1 MGTIRGSSLIEVVG
15 FSGGPGESGTLRVK
29 YAADG
34 AVFDYFNVPYQI
46 FRKIVT
52 LKSPGKFWLLV
63 RDSYKFKELK

>member
-34 AVFDYFNVPYQI
+34 ATFDYMEVPYSI
-46 FRKIVT
+46 FRKLAT
-52 LKSPGKFWLLV
+52 MRHPGTWWV
-63 RDSYKFKELK
+63 SIRDKYNFKQV